1 MLIDSLPKEKVT
13 FISCQINQKQ
23 LTHVVAGIQR
33 SKNNRSIFLYFLL
46 NGEIN
51 Y

>member
-23 LTHVVAGIQR
+23 FTHVVAR
-33 SKNNRSIFLYFLL
+33 RDCHTTNRLSPFTNFI
-46 NGEIN
+46 
-51 Y
+51 